1 MNLEQLRS
9 SLRPHA
15 RGRTVVIVGDELC
28 TESER
33 HWLEGSTC
41 KEVPISEVKDIER
54 LYSTLRS
61 VVKSLRPECVISLC
75 LNSAVLELYRGTL
88 QLYTCL
94 NGRLELS
101 KHRLDTLLKCIS
113 IADTVIILGLSRPL
127 KPVADI
133 IPLALAMNR
142 HVVVVSKSFRDFDE
156 YSDRYVRIEI

>member
-9 SLRPHA
+9 SLRPYA
-15 RGRTVVIVGDELC
+15 RGRTVVIIGDELC

-33 HWLEGSTC
+33 HWFENGVC
-41 KEVPISEVKDIER
+41 KEIPISEVKDIEE
-54 LYSTLRS
+54 LYNTLRPI
-61 VVKSLRPECVISLC
+61 VKNLHPECVIPLC
-75 LNSAVLELYRGTL
+75 LNSAALELHRGAL

-113 IADTVIILGLSRPL
+113 IADSVIIIGLSKPL
-127 KPVADI
+127 KPIVDI

-142 HVVVVSKSFRDFDE
+142 HVVVVSKSFRDFDG

>member
-1 MNLEQLRS
+1 MNLERLRS
-9 SLRPHA
+9 SLRPYA
-15 RGRTVVIVGDELC
+15 RGRTVVIIGDELC

-33 HWLEGSTC
+33 QWLESGAC
-41 KEVPISEVKDIER
+41 REVPASEARDIEKV
-54 LYSTLRS
+54 YSALRPI
-61 VVKSLRPECVISLC
+61 VKSLRPECVISLC
-75 LNSAVLELYRGTL
+75 LNSAALELYRGAL

-113 IADTVIILGLSRPL
+113 IADSIIILGLSKPL

-142 HVVVVSKSFRDFDE
+142 HVVVVSRSFRDFDG